1 MILLIRLKMNL
12 VKVNE
17 FDDISRKLLIKRN
30 VIIRI
35 YILTLNH
42 LTKKDTVSES
52 DPYIVIKLG
61 NEIKVNEKKNYQEN
75 KTDCNWYK
83 YYDILTEL
91 PGNGT
96 LTLQVYDDQVFKD
109 ELIGETI
116 IDLKDRFF
124 ENEWKYIKNKPIE
137 TRQLY

>member
-42 LTKKDTVSES
+42 LTKKDTVSIS
-52 DPYIVIKLG
+52 DPYIVIQLG

-75 KTDCNWYK
+75 QIVIGINI
-83 YYDILTEL
+83 ILTEL
-91 PGNGT
+91 LDNGI

-124 ENEWKYIKNKPIE
+124 DNEWKYIKDKPIE

>member
-75 KTDCNWYK
+75 QIVIGINI
-83 YYDILTEL
+83 ILTEL
-91 PGNGT
+91 PENGI